1 MRKIKDLECHLSCH
15 MERIEIIIAEDHPL
29 MRSAICS
36 NLTNWSS
43 EIEIIGQC
51 CDGIELLEILKFKR
65 PDIVLLDLEMPRMD
79 GLEVL
84 KAIREEYKNQIKV
97 LVFSANSSNYI
108 NLKLMRMGADGIIFK
123 KSSTEELINA
133 IQIVYKGSVFFQDSI
148 AFKMLSNS
156 HNMKKDSLEQF
167 NAVDFEIL
175 QLICQQ
181 KNANEIAK
189 QMKMSV
195 NTINKY
201 RGKLMEKTNSQN
213 LAGMVIFAIQNGI
226 YVIPNKMPDE
236 L

>member
-1 MRKIKDLECHLSCH
+1 
-15 MERIEIIIAEDHPL
+15 

-36 NLTNWSS
+36 NLTNGSS

>member
-1 MRKIKDLECHLSCH
+1 

-36 NLTNWSS
+36 NLTNGSS

-108 NLKLMRMGADGIIFK
+108 NLKLMQMGADGIIFK

>member
-1 MRKIKDLECHLSCH
+1 

-36 NLTNWSS
+36 NLTNGSN

-65 PDIVLLDLEMPRMD
+65 PDIVLLDLEMPQMD

-108 NLKLMRMGADGIIFK
+108 NLKLMQIGADGIIFK

-148 AFKMLSNS
+148 AFKMISNS
-156 HNMKKDSLEQF
+156 HNMKKDSLDQF
-167 NAVDFEIL
+167 NALDFEIL

-189 QMKMSV
+189 QLKMSV

-226 YVIPNKMPDE
+226 YVIPNKMPDGI
-236 L
+236 

>member
-1 MRKIKDLECHLSCH
+1 

-36 NLTNWSS
+36 NLTNGSN

-133 IQIVYKGSVFFQDSI
+133 IQIVYKGSVFFSRFDC
-148 AFKMLSNS
+148 
-156 HNMKKDSLEQF
+156 
-167 NAVDFEIL
+167 V
-175 QLICQQ
+175 
-181 KNANEIAK
+181 
-189 QMKMSV
+189 
-195 NTINKY
+195 
-201 RGKLMEKTNSQN
+201 
-213 LAGMVIFAIQNGI
+213 
-226 YVIPNKMPDE
+226 
-236 L
+236 

>member
-1 MRKIKDLECHLSCH
+1 

-29 MRSAICS
+29 MMSAICS

-108 NLKLMRMGADGIIFK
+108 NLKLMRMGADGIILK

>member
-1 MRKIKDLECHLSCH
+1 

-36 NLTNWSS
+36 NLTNGSS

-226 YVIPNKMPDE
+226 YVIPNKMPDA

>member
-1 MRKIKDLECHLSCH
+1 

-36 NLTNWSS
+36 NLTNGSN

-133 IQIVYKGSVFFQDSI
+133 IQIVYKGSVFFKI
-148 AFKMLSNS
+148 RLRLK
-156 HNMKKDSLEQF
+156 
-167 NAVDFEIL
+167 
-175 QLICQQ
+175 C
-181 KNANEIAK
+181 
-189 QMKMSV
+189 
-195 NTINKY
+195 Y
-201 RGKLMEKTNSQN
+201 RI
-213 LAGMVIFAIQNGI
+213 VII
-226 YVIPNKMPDE
+226 
-236 L
+236 

>member
-1 MRKIKDLECHLSCH
+1 

-36 NLTNWSS
+36 NLTNGSS

-226 YVIPNKMPDE
+226 YVIPNKLPDE

>member
-1 MRKIKDLECHLSCH
+1 

-36 NLTNWSS
+36 NLANGSN

-156 HNMKKDSLEQF
+156 HNMKKDTLEQF

>member
-1 MRKIKDLECHLSCH
+1 

-36 NLTNWSS
+36 NLTNGSS

-226 YVIPNKMPDE
+226 YVIPNKMPE
-236 L
+236 GI

>member
-1 MRKIKDLECHLSCH
+1 

-36 NLTNWSS
+36 NLTNGSS

-65 PDIVLLDLEMPRMD
+65 PAIVLLDLEMPRMD

>member
-1 MRKIKDLECHLSCH
+1 

-36 NLTNWSS
+36 NLTNGSS

-148 AFKMLSNS
+148 AFRMLSNS

>member
-1 MRKIKDLECHLSCH
+1 

-36 NLTNWSS
+36 NLTNGSN

-65 PDIVLLDLEMPRMD
+65 PDIVLLDLEMPQMD

-108 NLKLMRMGADGIIFK
+108 NLKLMQIGADGIIFK

-156 HNMKKDSLEQF
+156 HNMKKDSLDQF
-167 NAVDFEIL
+167 NALDFEIL

-189 QMKMSV
+189 QLKMSV

-236 L
+236 F

>member
-1 MRKIKDLECHLSCH
+1 
-15 MERIEIIIAEDHPL
+15 MEKIEIIIAEDHPL

-36 NLTNWSS
+36 NLTNGSS

>member
-1 MRKIKDLECHLSCH
+1 

-36 NLTNWSS
+36 NLTNGSS

-156 HNMKKDSLEQF
+156 HNLKKDSLEQF

>member
-1 MRKIKDLECHLSCH
+1 

-36 NLTNWSS
+36 NLNNGSS